1 MSRSRVSICPLPPM
15 PLTVSRSQ
23 TEAAGVGLAGSCT
36 ASTAGD
42 GVMQPATTTG
52 PLVGSA
58 VTLNR
63 LGPSLRTKT
72 SAPIWVAFSP
82 GTSVAVLTMT
92 LMGVA
97 YFTQTA
103 LGAGKV
109 IMLPLTVAV
118 QALR

>member
-1 MSRSRVSICPLPPM
+1 MSRSRVSIWPLPPM

-23 TEAAGVGLAGSCT
+23 TEAAGVGLAGSGT

-42 GVMQPATTTG
+42 AVMQPATMTF

-72 SAPIWVAFSP
+72 SAPIWVALRP
-82 GTSVAVLTMT
+82 GTSLAVLTMT

-97 YFTQTA
+97 YLAQVA
-103 LGAGKV
+103 LGVAKL
-109 IMLPLTVAV
+109 IMLPV
-118 QALR
+118 